1 MLPKPSHLGP
11 EYAAQFG
18 DASVVEAYHFRPP
31 YPPETFDIL
40 AGLIT
45 AEPRTV
51 LDAGCGTG
59 YIARYLVP
67 YVDRVDAVDISARMI
82 AKGQT
87 LPGGDHPRLRWLHG
101 AMEDVGLSPPY
112 SLITAGQS
120 LHWMDWEVV
129 FGRFRQLLAADG
141 FLAIVEYDIAAAA
154 WNSELIEIINHYST
168 NREYRPYNLIEEL
181 THRSLFEPHGE
192 KRTQPVVY
200 EQTIEAY
207 IESFHARNG
216 LSRDRMSPR
225 AADELD
231 ASAKRLVSTYCP
243 DGKVRLQMVGKVIWG
258 VPLNGNGG

>member
-1 MLPKPSHLGP
+1 MPKPSHLGP

-18 DASVVEAYHFRPP
+18 DDSVVEAYQYRPP
-31 YPPETFDIL
+31 YPPETFNIL
-40 AGLIT
+40 ARLIT

-67 YVDRVDAVDISARMI
+67 YVDRLDAVDISARMI

-101 AMEDVGLSPPY
+101 AMEDVVLSPPY

-129 FGRFRQLLAADG
+129 FGRFRQLLTAEG
-141 FLAIVEYDIAAAA
+141 FLAIVEYHIATAD
-154 WNSELIEIINHYST
+154 WNSELIEIIQRYST
-168 NREYRPYNLIEEL
+168 NREYQPYNLIEEL
-181 THRSLFEPHGE
+181 TRRSLFEQRGE
-192 KRTQPVVY
+192 MQTKAVAF
-200 EQTIEAY
+200 EQTIDAY
-207 IESFHARNG
+207 VESFHARNG
-216 LSRDRMSPR
+216 FSRDRMSQR
-225 AADELD
+225 AADEFD

-258 VPLNGNGG
+258 VPLNGNGR